1 MDTRRSGSGSLIS
14 SIFLAVRLSANL
26 TSYTRLPFRGGDV
39 KRETKTL
46 LNSFAIALYFYP
58 QMTERIASHWNA
70 GGEVVGIQPDL
81 FTHQKLSIAAVMVER
96 PYLR

>member
-1 MDTRRSGSGSLIS
+1 
-14 SIFLAVRLSANL
+14 VRLSTNL
-26 TSYTRLPFRGGDV
+26 AFYICLPFRGGDIR
-39 KRETKTL
+39 RETKTL
-46 LNSFAIALYFYP
+46 LNSLAIALYFYP
-58 QMTERIASHWNA
+58 QMMERIASHWNA